1 MLRSGAKW
9 YNFGLTQIEVKLTH
23 TMFEE
28 ERECTLLVLLT
39 LDADNKLVVSFSH
52 DEEES
57 MDRLTFI
64 RLTEYLKEMLRA

>member
-1 MLRSGAKW
+1 M
-9 YNFGLTQIEVKLTH
+9 KLTH

>member
-1 MLRSGAKW
+1 
-9 YNFGLTQIEVKLTH
+9 
-23 TMFEE
+23 MFEE